1 MSTKSVPQRAAWRW
15 TLSASTAIGRV
26 GARHRVLPNFLII
39 GGQRCGTTSVA
50 SSLKEHPNIMFP
62 RLAKGVHYFDTAFD
76 RPPLWYR
83 SHFPTGRARSKRA
96 AGLGG
101 SVAVGEASPYY
112 LFHPAVPGRIAAT
125 IPDVRVIAI
134 LRDPVKR
141 AWSQY
146 HHECTK
152 GFENLDFEK
161 AIACEEDRLSGAAA
175 HLMTDPSAESLD
187 HQHHSYVARGR
198 YAEQL
203 TRYFDVLGRDR
214 VHVLFSE
221 ELFTE
226 PTKSLDA
233 IQQFLGIPNSALTLT
248 RENPSDSERMT
259 SSAEAELRIRF
270 ADADAA
276 LIELLGRSLPWP
288 TAALG

>member
-1 MSTKSVPQRAAWRW
+1 MSTKSVAQRAAWRW
-15 TLSASTAIGRV
+15 ALSASTAFGRL

-62 RLAKGVHYFDTAFD
+62 RLAKGAHYFDTAYD
-76 RPPLWYR
+76 RSPLWYR
-83 SHFPTGRARSKRA
+83 SHFPTSRARGELA
-96 AGLGG
+96 ARLGE
-101 SVAVGEASPYY
+101 SVGVGEASPYY

-152 GFENLDFEK
+152 GFENLDFGK

-203 TRYFDVLGRDR
+203 TRYFDALGRDR

-226 PTKSLDA
+226 PTKSMDD
-233 IQQFLGIPNSALTLT
+233 IQRFLEIPNIELNLK
-248 RENPSDSERMT
+248 RENPSDSERI
-259 SSAEAELRIRF
+259 SDSAEADLRTRF
-270 ADADAA
+270 TDSDAA
-276 LIELLGRSLPWP
+276 LMQLLGRSLPWP
-288 TAALG
+288 TAATR